1 MLKHCN
7 TPKIDFIISIV
18 AFNAFEG
25 LYSRNNGLNLSSKNP
40 LLDNWCTLF
49 QYFGISCQ
57 HNSTRI
63 YAYPCR
69 MLWKHEVLER
79 MGSIIG
85 YK

>member
-25 LYSRNNGLNLSSKNP
+25 PYSRNNGLNQSSKYP

-63 YAYPCR
+63 YVYPCSILR
-69 MLWKHEVLER
+69 KHEVLEW